1 MPACLLADSLDAK
14 ISLKYFSQV
23 VKISDTYMFGSVKEN
38 EPETKTCQMAEIWI
52 WVVFGI
58 V

>member
-38 EPETKTCQMAEIWI
+38 EPETKTCQMAEI
-52 WVVFGI
+52 
-58 V
+58 